1 MNTPRFA
8 STLARCRNL
17 ILAGCLLPTLAM
29 AHPGHY
35 HPGEKDEFD
44 TLASGVLHPFSG
56 LDHLLIALAAGA
68 IAMAMGKRLGLAAAA
83 SFLAALAAGS
93 FIGHGMVTGAALGA
107 AIACTL
113 LATGTGLLAGRV
125 PPLALLN
132 AVLALIGGIH
142 GFAHGAEAPAGFSLV
157 MLAVGWVAG
166 TAVLMGLG
174 AVLQQALVSSRRAWA
189 PRLAGALLASVG
201 VVSLLHN
208 SIT

>member
-1 MNTPRFA
+1 MNIFRFT
-8 STLARCRNL
+8 STLVRCRNL

-44 TLASGVLHPFSG
+44 TLASGILHPFTG
-56 LDHLLIALAAGA
+56 LDHLLIALAAGG

-83 SFLAALAAGS
+83 SFLAALAAGA
-93 FIGHGMVTGAALGA
+93 FIGHGMVTGAALEA
-107 AIACTL
+107 AIACSL
-113 LATGTGLLAGRV
+113 LAAGVGLLAGRV
-125 PPLALLN
+125 PPIALLT
-132 AVLALIGGIH
+132 AALALIGGIH
-142 GFAHGAEAPAGFSLV
+142 GFAHGAEAPPGFSLA

-174 AVLQQALVSSRRAWA
+174 AVLHQALFTSRRAWA

-201 VVSLLHN
+201 IVSLLH
-208 SIT
+208 IL